1 MSKGNKSEN
10 ITSINIV
17 ETIDQLSRSDL
28 IKLITESKEEI
39 SKQGIPFPNDPWT
52 QLLMCIESG
61 FRSTNNPRAK
71 QYRIVHNL
79 PHDSGISI
87 IVQAMVFGNMNS
99 RSGSGAMYTR
109 DRNTG
114 ENKMNGEFMQIA
126 EGDEYIG
133 TIDSSLQAAKFDM
146 LAQEMSSS
154 YSKLIE
160 IKNLVEKEFRN
171 MQQIDFTIESGNV
184 YVLNT
189 HDSKRSPI
197 ASVKIAVDMVSE
209 EIINER
215 QAIKSLNIKE
225 LDFFRQSMIS
235 PSIDLNELNRK
246 FCGKGTVVSAG
257 CVAGKV
263 ANTLAEVLEL
273 KTKGEKVIYCFTEIT
288 KDDTKIFDICDGII
302 SLIPAHDYLISFYA
316 PSLPPTIDNFTTK
329 FSKQSLAE
337 NGESKDDRQSIK
349 FFDYNLALTVDANTG
364 NYLHV

>member
-1 MSKGNKSEN
+1 MSKGNKSEI

-17 ETIDQLSRSDL
+17 ETIDHLSRSDL

-39 SKQGIPFPNDPWT
+39 SKQGIPFPNDPWM

-61 FRSTNNPRAK
+61 FRSTNNPWAK
-71 QYRIVHNL
+71 QYRIIHNL

-133 TIDSSLQAAKFDM
+133 TIDSSIQAAKFDL
-146 LAQEMSSS
+146 LAQEMSPS

-215 QAIKSLNIKE
+215 QAIKSLDIKE

-235 PSIDLNELNRK
+235 SSIDLNELNRK
-246 FCGKGTVVSAG
+246 FCGKGTVISAG

-263 ANTLAEVLEL
+263 AFTLAEVLEL
-273 KTKGEKVIYCFTEIT
+273 KTRGEKVIYCFTEIT
-288 KDDTKIFDICDGII
+288 KDDIKIFGICDGII

-316 PSLPPTIDNFTTK
+316 PSLPPTINNFTK
-329 FSKQSLAE
+329 FSKQNLAE
-337 NGESKDDRQSIK
+337 NGESKDDKQSIK
-349 FFDYNLALTVDANTG
+349 FEQTLTVDATTG
-364 NYLHV
+364 NYQHF